1 LPPVTII
8 YPAGRVKSENPVL
21 FCGMSHTGTGPFP
34 NEQPMSTPP
43 YKVGDKLIRHCPGCE
58 SRQEH
63 WVIGYSEV
71 YEPLGILQLKDLDL
85 KIRVARGFELS
96 CQSCGSSFDVDEYYL

>member
-1 LPPVTII
+1 
-8 YPAGRVKSENPVL
+8 
-21 FCGMSHTGTGPFP
+21 
-34 NEQPMSTPP
+34 
-43 YKVGDKLIRHCPGCE
+43 
-58 SRQEH
+58 
-63 WVIGYSEV
+63 V

>member
-1 LPPVTII
+1 
-8 YPAGRVKSENPVL
+8 
-21 FCGMSHTGTGPFP
+21 MSHTGTGPFP